1 MKISKKVEGLGGS
14 ASRAG
19 AGGSP
24 LAKRT
29 ETNANRS
36 TLRTAVELVEAGL
49 LPHAQQANADA
60 VAARYAI
67 AVTPAVAELI
77 DRADSADPI
86 ARQYLPSAA
95 ELRTLPQELADP
107 IGDHAKSPV
116 KGIVHRYPDRVLLKL
131 TGVCAVYC
139 RFCFRREM
147 VGPGHEATLPA
158 ADLAA
163 ALDYIRATPAIWEVI
178 VTGGDPLMASARRIA
193 ELVAALDA
201 IPHVKVVRWHTRLP
215 VAAPERVTTELAA
228 AVGSARRVA
237 TWVAIH
243 ANHARELTPAARA
256 ACDRLGAAGCALV
269 SQSVLLRGVND
280 DVESLDA
287 LMRAFVEARI
297 KPYYLHH
304 GDLAPGTSH
313 FRTTLAQGQALMAA
327 LRQRLSGLA
336 MPTYVLDLPGGDGKV
351 PAGPAHVG
359 ADGAGVV
366 DQHGRP
372 HPYRDVCEGP

>member
-1 MKISKKVEGLGGS
+1 MLK
-14 ASRAG
+14 
-19 AGGSP
+19 P
-24 LAKRT
+24 LA
-29 ETNANRS
+29 
-36 TLRTAVELVEAGL
+36 TLRTAAELVEAGL
-49 LPHAQQANADA
+49 LPREQEAAAEA
-60 VAARYAI
+60 VAARYAV

-77 DRADSADPI
+77 DGAAEADPI
-86 ARQYLPSAA
+86 ARQYIPSAA
-95 ELRTLPQELADP
+95 ELVTLPQELADP
-107 IGDHAKSPV
+107 IGDHAKSPL

-147 VGPGHEATLPA
+147 VGPGHEAMLPP

-163 ALDYIRATPAIWEVI
+163 ALDYIRRTPAVWEVI

-201 IPHVKVVRWHTRLP
+201 IPHVKVVRWHTR
-215 VAAPERVTTELAA
+215 VAVVAPERVTTELAA
-228 AVGSARRVA
+228 AIGSASAKA

-256 ACDRLGAAGCALV
+256 ACDRLIAAGCQLV

-280 DVESLDA
+280 DVATLEA

-313 FRTTLAQGQALMAA
+313 FRTTLAEGQALMAA

-336 MPTYVLDLPGGDGKV
+336 MPTYVLDLPGGAGKV
-351 PAGPAHVG
+351 PAGAAHVE
-359 ADGAGVV
+359 ADASGVSV
-366 DQHGRP
+366 TDQRGSP
-372 HPYRDVCEGP
+372 VIYRDVCEGP